1 MEFKYI
7 LKNILNIL
15 IIAFLILS
23 LIIFI
28 KSISMNFNN
37 PQQNKKLLGVYTI
50 EGLTNNIPDTSIII
64 NKSDA
69 FCENHLGSSG
79 ALDDSCG
86 KLTQTNCN
94 TTSCCVWTSDEKC
107 VAGTVKGPTFNS
119 DAKGKTI
126 QLDYYYFKNKC
137 YGPRCS

>member
-7 LKNILNIL
+7 LKIF

-23 LIIFI
+23 LILFI
-28 KSISMNFNN
+28 KSIGYNFKD
-37 PQQNKKLLGVYTI
+37 PPQNKKLLQTYTM
-50 EGLTNNIPDTSIII
+50 EGLTNNTPLDTSIIM

-69 FCENHLGSSG
+69 FCESHRGSSG

-94 TTSCCVWTSDEKC
+94 TTSCCVWTSNEKC
-107 VAGTVKGPTFNS
+107 VAGGKGGPTFNS

-126 QLDYYYFKNKC
+126 PLDYYYFQNKC
-137 YGPRCS
+137 YGPKCPS